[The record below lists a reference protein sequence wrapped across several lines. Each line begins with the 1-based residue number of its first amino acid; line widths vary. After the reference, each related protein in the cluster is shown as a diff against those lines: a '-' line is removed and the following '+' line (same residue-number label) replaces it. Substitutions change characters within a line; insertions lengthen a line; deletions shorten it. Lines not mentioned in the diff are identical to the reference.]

1 MPSSTPIHNNNATP
15 APDVRNALLHNGSL
29 AALYEQSI
37 RRGEG
42 QVTSTGGLAVV
53 TGTHTGRSAADKF
66 IVRDG
71 ETEGTVWWD
80 NAKALSPAQFELLH
94 GDFLAH
100 AANRNLFVQDLFA
113 GAADAHRISV
123 RVFCEYAWHALFIR
137 HLLLVPDS
145 ATLNRFAPQ
154 LTIIDLPSFRAD
166 PERHGVRS
174 ETVIACDFT
183 RGLVLIGGTS
193 YAGEIKKSVFSYL
206 NYTLPAKGVL
216 PMHCSVNAGK
226 AGDSAVFFGLSGTGK
241 TTLSTDPNRVLI
253 GDDEHGWSSDGLY
266 NFEGGCYAK
275 VIKLSEETEP
285 DIFRAVTTW
294 GAVLEN
300 VVLDKENQAAN
311 YASDALTENT
321 RGAYPLSY
329 IPGASLDGIA
339 AHPKN
344 IVMLTADAFGVLPP
358 IARLAPSQAMYH
370 FLSGYTAKVAGTEKG
385 VKEPTATFSTC
396 FGAPF
401 MSRHPA
407 VYGNMLRD
415 LIAKHNVKCWLVNTG
430 WTGGKYGVGQRM
442 SLPAT
447 RALVNL
453 ALSGKLDSAPME
465 QDPIFGFLV
474 PTQAEGVDPAILRP
488 RDTWADKAAY
498 DAMAHRLVAMFSE
511 NFQKFLP
518 HVDPDVRLAAP
529 VLRAAE

>member
-1 MPSSTPIHNNNATP
+1 VPSAADINRNNQP
-15 APDVRNALLHNGSL
+15 GAPDVRKSLLHNGSL
-29 AALYEQSI
+29 AALYEQAI

-42 QVTSTGGLAVV
+42 QVTATGGIAVV
-53 TGTHTGRSAADKF
+53 TGAHTGRSAADKF
-66 IVRDG
+66 IVRDA
-71 ETEGTVWWD
+71 ETESTVWWD
-80 NAKALSPAQFELLH
+80 NSKALSRAQFDALH
-94 GDFLAH
+94 QDFLAH
-100 AANRNLFVQDLFA
+100 AADRNLFVQDLFA
-113 GAADAHRISV
+113 GASEAHRISV
-123 RVFCEYAWHALFIR
+123 RVYCEYAWHALFIQ
-137 HLLLVPDS
+137 HLLIVPDS
-145 ATLNRFAPQ
+145 ASLNRFEPK

-166 PERHGVRS
+166 PARHGVRS
-174 ETVIACDFT
+174 ETVIACDFA
-183 RGLVLIGGTS
+183 RGIILIGGTS

-206 NYTLPAKGVL
+206 NYTLPAAGVL
-216 PMHCSVNAGK
+216 PMHCSVNQGK
-226 AGDSAVFFGLSGTGK
+226 GGDSAVFFGLSGTGK
-241 TTLSTDPNRVLI
+241 TTLSTDPHRVLI
-253 GDDEHGWSSDGLY
+253 GDDEHGWASDVLY

-275 VIKLSEETEP
+275 VIKLSEEHEP
-285 DIFRAVTTW
+285 GIYKAVSTW

-300 VVLDKENQAAN
+300 VVLDKDRSPN

-329 IPGASLDGIA
+329 IPDANLVGLAN
-339 AHPKN
+339 HPAN
-344 IVMLTADAFGVLPP
+344 VIMLTADAFGVLPP

-385 VKEPTATFSTC
+385 VKEPSATFSTC

-401 MSRHPA
+401 MSRHPV

-430 WTGGKYGVGQRM
+430 WTGGKYGVGKRM

-453 ALSGKLDSAPME
+453 ALSGELDSAPME
-465 QDPIFGFLV
+465 MDPIFGFMV
-474 PTQAEGVDPAILRP
+474 PTEARGIDSKILRP
-488 RDTWADKAAY
+488 RDTWADKGEY
-498 DAMAHRLVAMFSE
+498 DAQARRLAAMFSE

-529 VLRAAE
+529 ALRAAE

>member
-253 GDDEHGWSSDGLY
+253 GDDEHGWSSGDR
-266 NFEGGCYAK
+266 K
-275 VIKLSEETEP
+275 S
-285 DIFRAVTTW
+285 
-294 GAVLEN
+294 
-300 VVLDKENQAAN
+300 VV
-311 YASDALTENT
+311 
-321 RGAYPLSY
+321 
-329 IPGASLDGIA
+329 
-339 AHPKN
+339 
-344 IVMLTADAFGVLPP
+344 
-358 IARLAPSQAMYH
+358 
-370 FLSGYTAKVAGTEKG
+370 
-385 VKEPTATFSTC
+385 
-396 FGAPF
+396 
-401 MSRHPA
+401 
-407 VYGNMLRD
+407 
-415 LIAKHNVKCWLVNTG
+415 
-430 WTGGKYGVGQRM
+430 
-442 SLPAT
+442 
-447 RALVNL
+447 
-453 ALSGKLDSAPME
+453 
-465 QDPIFGFLV
+465 
-474 PTQAEGVDPAILRP
+474 
-488 RDTWADKAAY
+488 
-498 DAMAHRLVAMFSE
+498 
-511 NFQKFLP
+511 
-518 HVDPDVRLAAP
+518 
-529 VLRAAE
+529 